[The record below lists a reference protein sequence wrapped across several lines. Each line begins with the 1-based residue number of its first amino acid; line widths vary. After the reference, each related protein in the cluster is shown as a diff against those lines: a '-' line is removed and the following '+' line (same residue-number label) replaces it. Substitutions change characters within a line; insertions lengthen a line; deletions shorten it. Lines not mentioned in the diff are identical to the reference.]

1 MIKDLLKTLNG
12 KIIKNQSGTIV
23 NCIYDMKYYQAT
35 DWKKHKPYFFN
46 LDNSL
51 DTPGEK
57 NYYKNIIYQ
66 DDAFELILIKWE
78 KGSET
83 SIHEHPDNGCILK
96 LLEGKLK
103 EERYDKFKKY
113 KSSELT
119 VNSVGYMH
127 DNLGAHKII
136 ALEESYSLH
145 LYSPPMYYA

>member
-1 MIKDLLKTLNG
+1 MFGGGPAYFIYILNCFNEISKKSKIKEKDSINLL
-12 KIIKNQSGTIV
+12 
-23 NCIYDMKYYQAT
+23 
-35 DWKKHKPYFFN
+35 
-46 LDNSL
+46 
-51 DTPGEK
+51 
-57 NYYKNIIYQ
+57 
-66 DDAFELILIKWE
+66 
-78 KGSET
+78 
-83 SIHEHPDNGCILK
+83 LK

-127 DNLGAHKII
+127 DILGAHKII

>member
-1 MIKDLLKTLNG
+1 MIKDLLKTLND
-12 KIIKNQSGTIV
+12 KIIKNQDGTIV
-23 NCIYDMKYYQAT
+23 NCIYDMENYIDI
-35 DWKKHKPYFFN
+35 DWKNHKPYFLN
-46 LDNSL
+46 LDKLS
-51 DTPGEK
+51 EK

-66 DDAFELILIKWE
+66 NDAFELILIKWE
-78 KGSET
+78 MGSET
-83 SIHEHPDNGCILK
+83 SIHEHPNNGCILK

-127 DNLGAHKII
+127 DNLGAHKIT

-145 LYSPPMYYA
+145 LYSPPMYYG